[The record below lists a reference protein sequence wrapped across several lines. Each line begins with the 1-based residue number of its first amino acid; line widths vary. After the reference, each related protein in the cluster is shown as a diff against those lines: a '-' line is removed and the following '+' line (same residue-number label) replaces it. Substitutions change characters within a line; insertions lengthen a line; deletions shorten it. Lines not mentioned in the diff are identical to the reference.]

1 MGDSNRLA
9 HLEQTPLW
17 DFALKWYSCP
27 GVEAACLRLQ
37 DEAGVDV
44 CELLFHGWLY
54 SHGLQASPE
63 LVEKYQEERL
73 RWQHEV
79 TAVLRELRRGLKT
92 EAATRQGVMAL
103 RETLKQAE
111 LLAERENLQR
121 WQEWALDETTFEARL
136 RVMPVSPGDS
146 AWWLKNQVVTQD
158 QADRDEALDY
168 SASTLESA
176 WQTLGRQLDPLHVAR

>member
-17 DFALKWYSCP
+17 DFALKWYSRP

-37 DEAGVDV
+37 EEAGVDV

-54 SHGLQASPE
+54 SHGFQASPE
-63 LVEKYQEERL
+63 RVEKYRKERL

-79 TAVLRELRRGLKT
+79 TAVLRDLRRGLKA
-92 EAATRQGVMAL
+92 EAAARQGVLAL

-121 WQEWALDETTFEARL
+121 WQEWALDETTSEARL
-136 RVMPVSPGDS
+136 RVTRVASGNS
-146 AWWLKNQVVTQD
+146 AWWLRNQVVI
-158 QADRDEALDY
+158 QAYTDRDETLDY
-168 SASTLESA
+168 SSSTLERA